1 MSLTGAGADAS
12 FTAFVRER
20 SNRLHD
26 AQLRAGAVSKYRVV
40 ERAYPN
46 ALFVVEADGSPS
58 PGIQPQ
64 GADYK
69 TPRESDL
76 LAPGRY
82 TYVIALDGAGRWGL
96 RLEVD
101 R

>member
-1 MSLTGAGADAS
+1 M
-12 FTAFVRER
+12 
-20 SNRLHD
+20 
-26 AQLRAGAVSKYRVV
+26 V

-46 ALFVVEADGSPS
+46 ALFVVETGGSPS

-69 TPRESDL
+69 TPRESDQ

-82 TYVIALDGAGRWGL
+82 TYVITLDDAGRWGL